1 MNQKVRWHRNDPSG
15 SVPPSPT
22 RSNIASGRLY
32 MEEVEQSGEDID
44 ATVCTTWPEG
54 RRPIESS
61 IAVSGCARDRLP
73 GIDQHGETGLAGPM
87 AARGRAV
94 HRILEH
100 L

>member
-1 MNQKVRWHRNDPSG
+1 MAPKRPERFRTTFAEAFKHCLG
-15 SVPPSPT
+15 
-22 RSNIASGRLY
+22 AALHGGGR
-32 MEEVEQSGEDID
+32 QSGEDID

>member
-1 MNQKVRWHRNDPSG
+1 MAPKRPERFRTAFAEAFNSLPG
-15 SVPPSPT
+15 
-22 RSNIASGRLY
+22 GRLY

-54 RRPIESS
+54 RRSIESS
-61 IAVSGCARDRLP
+61 IAVSGCVRDRLP

>member
-1 MNQKVRWHRNDPSG
+1 MAPKRPERFRTTFAEAFNSLPGGGFN
-15 SVPPSPT
+15 
-22 RSNIASGRLY
+22 

-54 RRPIESS
+54 RRSIESS

-73 GIDQHGETGLAGPM
+73 GIDQDGETGLAGPM

>member
-1 MNQKVRWHRNDPSG
+1 
-15 SVPPSPT
+15 
-22 RSNIASGRLY
+22 

-44 ATVCTTWPEG
+44 GTVCTTWPEG
-54 RRPIESS
+54 RRSIESS

>member
-1 MNQKVRWHRNDPSG
+1 MAPKRPERFRTTFAEAFKHCL
-15 SVPPSPT
+15 
-22 RSNIASGRLY
+22 GRLY

-54 RRPIESS
+54 RRSIESS